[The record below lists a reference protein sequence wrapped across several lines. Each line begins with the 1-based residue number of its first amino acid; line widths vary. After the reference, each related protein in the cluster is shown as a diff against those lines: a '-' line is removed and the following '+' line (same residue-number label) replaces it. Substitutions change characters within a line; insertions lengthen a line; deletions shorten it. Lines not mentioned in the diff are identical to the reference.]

1 MNPLRPPDYFDTLYA
16 ENPDPWGFAN
26 SPYEAEKYA
35 ATLAAL
41 GGRHFRSALEAGCS
55 IGVFTAMLAPFC
67 DSLLA
72 IDIADAALAQAR
84 QRCAALPHVHIEN
97 RHIPQNWPVQK
108 FDLLVFSEILYFLT
122 PQDIQKTAT
131 HARASL
137 NPGGLVLLVNYT
149 GPTEEPCTGDAAVEH
164 FIAAFGRQHEMIE
177 RAERYRIDVLR

>member
-1 MNPLRPPDYFDTLYA
+1 MIPLRPPDYFDALYA
-16 ENPDPWGFAN
+16 ANPDPWGFAT

-41 GGRHFRSALEAGCS
+41 GGRRFRSALEAGCS

-72 IDIADAALAQAR
+72 IDIAGAALSQAH

-97 RHIPQNWPVQK
+97 RHIPQNWPAQK
-108 FDLLVFSEILYFLT
+108 FDLLVLSEILYFLT
-122 PQDIQKTAT
+122 PTDIQKTAAYA
-131 HARASL
+131 HASL

-149 GPTEEPCTGDAAVEH
+149 GQTEEPCSGDEAAEH
-164 FIAAFGRQHEMIE
+164 FITAFGRQHEMIE